1 MSPLCPFFQD
11 AIAQVFPLHNLYPG
25 ILRQRDDVA
34 EALAVEACAISH
46 HLPEGRSRP
55 VIKAISSGLVTEM
68 SDPACAMREN
78 YRRGR
83 RVGPLGAV

>member
-1 MSPLCPFFQD
+1 MTSLRRSPLKP
-11 AIAQVFPLHNLYPG
+11 A
-25 ILRQRDDVA
+25 
-34 EALAVEACAISH
+34 AISH
-46 HLPEGRSRP
+46 HPPEGRSRP

-83 RVGPLGAV
+83 SVGPLGAV